1 MPLTT
6 EGSDGTGPTEH
17 IKQDNRTN
25 KVRQQTPTQVRLL
38 KLFPIQARGT
48 AISTQAGK

>member
-1 MPLTT
+1 MPLITK
-6 EGSDGTGPTEH
+6 GSAGTGPTEH

-25 KVRQQTPTQVRLL
+25 NVRQQTPTQVWLL

-48 AISTQAGK
+48 AINMQAGK